1 MATDTADLETACFA
15 DWSEHDEEEVYW
27 SFIEF
32 AFIKIRGRALPNAA
46 DTDQVEESY
55 RAVTEGVPKS
65 WTEALSHPRWG
76 SPARTEF
83 NTIIS
88 ANAMVKV
95 DAEVARNAIR
105 NEHAD
110 LMYLFPVYEE
120 KIKEGVLVEKV
131 RLVADGRTHNN
142 AGQTYSA
149 TPSREELLILM
160 HIIAALD
167 WDYAHVDESRA
178 FLNAPYLGDNEAYVK
193 FRGEKDYYKVLGA
206 LYGLKTAPRHYQNA
220 VVKRLEGL
228 GFKRL
233 VMCSCI
239 YIMRRGDDMV
249 IVYDYVDDFIFTGS
263 SREVTESVISEF
275 RKLVTT
281 TDPVW
286 NAEKILGME
295 FKRDRVK
302 RTISIT
308 MTGKIEDVCEKLE
321 LDTTVEKRIPMPVS
335 GYIIKDHEFES
346 MRNQKDAQ
354 FMDKKGIHDYMVIVG
369 GLIWISGLRLDIL
382 FATLYL
388 AWSTKAPRYHH
399 MRMAEQVLSYLYTT
413 KDLPLVLGGSPD
425 LEVITY
431 TDASLGTAPKGR
443 SVVASVTKLHERAG
457 AVSATTKATTV
468 VFTSSFEAELDGVA
482 RGLKDN
488 SRDVN
493 IIKELQMELS
503 KVPRLWSDNMAMVR
517 FVQGEGVA
525 KGVRHVELRMWYVR
539 ERYKDGSVIIDWMTG
554 KEIPADK
561 LTKLGTRVEHEAFT
575 YDIMG
580 HALLE

>member
-1 MATDTADLETACFA
+1 
-15 DWSEHDEEEVYW
+15 
-27 SFIEF
+27 
-32 AFIKIRGRALPNAA
+32 
-46 DTDQVEESY
+46 
-55 RAVTEGVPKS
+55 
-65 WTEALSHPRWG
+65 
-76 SPARTEF
+76 
-83 NTIIS
+83 
-88 ANAMVKV
+88 
-95 DAEVARNAIR
+95 
-105 NEHAD
+105 
-110 LMYLFPVYEE
+110 
-120 KIKEGVLVEKV
+120 
-131 RLVADGRTHNN
+131 
-142 AGQTYSA
+142 
-149 TPSREELLILM
+149 
-160 HIIAALD
+160 
-167 WDYAHVDESRA
+167 
-178 FLNAPYLGDNEAYVK
+178 
-193 FRGEKDYYKVLGA
+193 
-206 LYGLKTAPRHYQNA
+206 
-220 VVKRLEGL
+220 
-228 GFKRL
+228 
-233 VMCSCI
+233 
-239 YIMRRGDDMV
+239 MV

-346 MRNQKDAQ
+346 MRNQNDAQ

-575 YDIMG
+575 YAIMG
-580 HALLE
+580 HALLD